1 MPIVEVQLFVQK
13 ICWKSWCRLWTRSLY
28 LQLTICCATAAVTI
42 NGTCKVGLNLLVFT
56 IHPMKLGAT
65 LMSSFLFNV
74 ALVLLASTAVIQF
87 CSQAFSLYAYQTAIY
102 EIFGNQVIDGLK
114 SCPCIKRQ
122 TPCMYVYSETISS
135 VNAKKQRVLS
145 AGIFLLSCKL
155 WSKISSKKRCL

>member
-1 MPIVEVQLFVQK
+1 ML
-13 ICWKSWCRLWTRSLY
+13 
-28 LQLTICCATAAVTI
+28 AAVTI

-102 EIFGNQVIDGLK
+102 EIFSDQV
-114 SCPCIKRQ
+114 RM
-122 TPCMYVYSETISS
+122 TPSRGSLL
-135 VNAKKQRVLS
+135 QRH
-145 AGIFLLSCKL
+145 
-155 WSKISSKKRCL
+155 SKPWTADD